1 MSRRACSG
9 RYPSRRTR
17 RSQAPDGRSSRW
29 KAPAESLRA
38 ERTAPEGP
46 RRVSRAPA
54 TGPPASPSR
63 SRPSR
68 TPASRGGG
76 WVSCRAS
83 SRIHKGMKKPALVR
97 ERVGAPCVGTS
108 DHLSTEGVVHLG
120 RRQVSWLPVCAFRL
134 LPDPRG
140 ISGCCRGR
148 DGGVAVYRS
157 QWRDRGRFS
166 LPSLFFRC
174 PGRAAD
180 TCAVMSAG
188 SVGKAAGFVKGYPT
202 KSSSPRWTASWPLD
216 AVRPEIEWQSG
227 GSCPVC
233 ATGSISISVPVYRRR
248 NGRMRLRWFSPTE
261 RSNNALRDQ
270 DEKGGDSPLNWTCSP
285 FTQSKH
291 PC

>member
-1 MSRRACSG
+1 MVSTKAATGSPPGWRRARTTISSMSRGRGSRRHSTDERSSPVSRRACRG
-9 RYPSRRTR
+9 RYPSRCTR
-17 RSQAPDGRSSRW
+17 RSQAPDGRSSRR

-38 ERTAPEGP
+38 ERTAPEAA
-46 RRVSRAPA
+46 RRVSKAPA
-54 TGPPASPSR
+54 TGSPASPSR

-83 SRIHKGMKKPALVR
+83 SRDHKGMKKPALVR
-97 ERVGAPCVGTS
+97 ERVGAPCPGTS
-108 DHLSTEGVVHLG
+108 DHLSAEGVVHLG

-188 SVGKAAGFVKGYPT
+188 SVGTGGRFVKGL
-202 KSSSPRWTASWPLD
+202 SIF
-216 AVRPEIEWQSG
+216 RPS
-227 GSCPVC
+227 
-233 ATGSISISVPVYRRR
+233 
-248 NGRMRLRWFSPTE
+248 RMRFPV
-261 RSNNALRDQ
+261 
-270 DEKGGDSPLNWTCSP
+270 
-285 FTQSKH
+285 
-291 PC
+291 